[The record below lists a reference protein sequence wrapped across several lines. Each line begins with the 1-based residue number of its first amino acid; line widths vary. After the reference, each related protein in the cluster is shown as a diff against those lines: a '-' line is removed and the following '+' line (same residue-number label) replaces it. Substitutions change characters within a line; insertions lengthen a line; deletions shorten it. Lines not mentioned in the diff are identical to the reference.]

1 MSETTVAL
9 RSPLEDIELA
19 DRPAVATLTDIGP
32 RLRFVIRGNDVV
44 VASLAGS
51 IGVVPPT
58 AINRATV
65 AGSRAALKLGPDE
78 WLLLAEPAG
87 ELQLDPSRTTRLS
100 LIEISHRNA
109 GLQLSGPKVE
119 AVLAAGCPLPL
130 DPVSFP
136 VGRATRTL
144 YAKAEIVLWRTA
156 ATVFHIE
163 VARSIAPYLAA
174 HFGEVIAIEAALAVR
189 ADL

>member
-44 VASLAGS
+44 AASLAGS

-87 ELQLDPSRTTRLS
+87 DLQLDPSRTTRLS

-109 GLQLSGPKVE
+109 DDTETV
-119 AVLAAGCPLPL
+119 
-130 DPVSFP
+130 
-136 VGRATRTL
+136 R
-144 YAKAEIVLWRTA
+144 WRN
-156 ATVFHIE
+156 
-163 VARSIAPYLAA
+163 
-174 HFGEVIAIEAALAVR
+174 ALALHK
-189 ADL
+189 AWGGAEEDFFGTPI